1 MKSLPARPSS
11 DFEFDAAVYVVALD
25 GVTQWA
31 LREAIRSVL
40 QGGLGH
46 TFFPAAPELRMHC
59 EKVYAPVLDRL
70 DREARERRAREEA
83 AEFRPVEPKTPEQK
97 ARASA
102 AYAAF
107 VESHERIAT
116 PGRKSEAEELKEIRA
131 KYDPELLDAIPDRPQ
146 HNSFDQIGGKF
157 KR

>member
-1 MKSLPARPSS
+1 MKSLPARPSN

-31 LREAIRSVL
+31 LREAIRSIL

-59 EKVYAPVLDRL
+59 EKIYAPVLDRHN
-70 DREARERRAREEA
+70 RMERERREREEA

-102 AYAAF
+102 AYAEF
-107 VESHERIAT
+107 CDSHARITRSGA
-116 PGRKSEAEELKEIRA
+116 KSEAEELKEIRE
-131 KYDPELLDAIPDRPQ
+131 KYDPELLAAVPDRVE
-146 HNSFDQIGGKF
+146 SSTF
-157 KR
+157 KRLK